1 MTHHIDNALLL
12 HGGNDDMPTPAI
24 RAILTDAI
32 CSGYLARENEMLRR
46 QNAALEEANQALANE
61 RDFYKQRAHEQEERA
76 MGKVYE

>member
-1 MTHHIDNALLL
+1 MAHHIDNALLL

-32 CSGYLARENEMLRR
+32 CSGELARGNEMLRA
-46 QNAALEEANQALANE
+46 QVSALEEANQSLANE
-61 RDFYKQRAHEQEERA
+61 RDAYKQRVHDLEERA